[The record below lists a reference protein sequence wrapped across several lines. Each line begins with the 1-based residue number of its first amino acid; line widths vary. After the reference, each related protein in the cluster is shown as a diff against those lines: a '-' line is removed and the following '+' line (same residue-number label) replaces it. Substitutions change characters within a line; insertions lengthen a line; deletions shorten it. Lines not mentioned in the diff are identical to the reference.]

1 MITGFAPKFNTWEP
15 EENILDPK
23 LIQQFERKL
32 VLQQMASHSKP
43 GPKPKD
49 KTKALEEG
57 GKFRKFKKIT
67 W

>member
-15 EENILDPK
+15 EENILDPN
-23 LIQQFERKL
+23 LIQQFEEKL
-32 VLQQMASHSKP
+32 VLQQMASYSKP
-43 GPKPKD
+43 GRKPKD

-67 W
+67 